1 MIGGFLVHKWAKNP
15 SILYNS
21 AIGHLIKRSF
31 ADTLW
36 VCMRLLV
43 AQKCFEQF
51 RAAIKIIPIAQNNSC
66 IPVPVR
72 LKQIIETEGHRDM
85 NMNTK
90 ISARILI
97 LVQSGMTLP
106 QAFDAVL
113 GAGAYAKMAGEVYD
127 ALRA

>member
-1 MIGGFLVHKWAKNP
+1 MLKTI
-15 SILYNS
+15 SS
-21 AIGHLIKRSF
+21 SF
-31 ADTLW
+31 
-36 VCMRLLV
+36 
-43 AQKCFEQF
+43 EHP
-51 RAAIKIIPIAQNNSC
+51 IKIIRPAQNNSC

-113 GAGAYAKMAGEVYD
+113 GAGAYAKMAGEIYD